1 MKVNRIKS
9 IQWHWELSLRRINE
23 SLKGHLAFFFVLA
36 LLSMSGTASGSER
49 YDSDTLVKKVRLALN
64 RIKPFQIHFV
74 QQVYID
80 EQHEANIPDIEESGE
95 ILFKNHHH
103 LKWTYLKPDFKVFLL
118 QEDDYQFY
126 DEDNEQLTIGKIKD
140 RSQQWIWQLFFSD
153 DILKYTYE
161 QVNGA
166 QKTIFIKKEDDE
178 QPLDIEIRLNKDF
191 LPVRVIQED
200 PNTGV
205 RMIFYFKD
213 YKEKIKIPEDAFE
226 LNVPG
231 DVEIIEGE
239 IGVVG
244 E

>member
-1 MKVNRIKS
+1 
-9 IQWHWELSLRRINE
+9 
-23 SLKGHLAFFFVLA
+23 
-36 LLSMSGTASGSER
+36 MSGTASDSEGNG
-49 YDSDTLVKKVRLALN
+49 SDTLIKKVRLALN
-64 RIKPFQIHFV
+64 RIKPFQIQFV

-80 EQHEANIPDIEESGE
+80 EQHDADIADIEESGE
-95 ILFKNHHH
+95 ILFKNHQH

-118 QEDDYQFY
+118 QQDDYKFY
-126 DEDNEQLTIGKIKD
+126 DEENEQLTIGKIKD

-153 DILKYTYE
+153 DILQYTYE
-161 QVNGA
+161 RVNGA
-166 QKTIFIKKEDDE
+166 QQKIYIKKEDAE

-191 LPVRVIQED
+191 LPVQVIQED

-213 YKEKIKIPEDAFE
+213 YKEKIKIPKDAFE
-226 LNVPG
+226 LNVPE

-239 IGVVG
+239 IGRVG